1 MEEKVT
7 ASPQYWVSSFGI
19 FQVECH
25 DLDVFEFGDM
35 EKTRPVMGKWWIRI
49 KCNTRA
55 HLNTITLLY
64 QRKKF
69 ASLQS
74 ISPLI
79 QIWLSSGASETSC
92 ATNTIVYQMSTSGN
106 QHTNW
111 IGSEKVVLVLYFDWN
126 LYLQVWAVD
135 SYTEVFHTGETS
147 VFPYIMLLTPIF
159 GRFSKGIFEIF
170 EEQSFSLVFVSELRK
185 TKSQSCVRN
194 RDCQLAFET

>member
-1 MEEKVT
+1 MTSLSWSSNKSISFNGKVWFLRRPEWEWWEAHQMEEKVT
-7 ASPQYWVSSFGI
+7 VSPQYWVSSFGI

-64 QRKKF
+64 QGKKF

-92 ATNTIVYQMSTSGN
+92 ATNTIVYQMSTSVN

-111 IGSEKVVLVLYFDWN
+111 IGSEKVVLGLHVKWN
-126 LYLQVWAVD
+126 LYLQVWTVD
-135 SYTEVFHTGETS
+135 ST
-147 VFPYIMLLTPIF
+147 
-159 GRFSKGIFEIF
+159 
-170 EEQSFSLVFVSELRK
+170 Q
-185 TKSQSCVRN
+185 KSSIQVK
-194 RDCQLAFET
+194 LII